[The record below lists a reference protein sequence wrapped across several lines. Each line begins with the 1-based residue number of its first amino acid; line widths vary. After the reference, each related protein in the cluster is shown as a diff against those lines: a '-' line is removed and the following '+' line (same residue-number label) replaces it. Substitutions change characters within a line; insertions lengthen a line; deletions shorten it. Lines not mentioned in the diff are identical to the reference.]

1 MKTKE
6 KFSKYTIQ
14 SRSDL
19 KKILIKEK
27 KKYMEYIYPSVKKYL
42 SGAFKSESIIKIMHW
57 QQISRI
63 TDYHDYMFHVT
74 GSKWHLIKYLW
85 YIRKRNRLGNK
96 IGFEISTELIGK
108 GLIIYHYNNV
118 INPGAVIG
126 ENLHLHGCNV
136 IGNAGNGDLRCPIIG
151 NNVMMGAGAKV
162 IGNVTIADGIKIGAG
177 AVVVS
182 SFLEKGITIGG
193 VPARKLK

>member
-74 GSKWHLIKYLW
+74 GSKLYLIKYLW
-85 YIRKRNRLGNK
+85 YIR
-96 IGFEISTELIGK
+96 I
-108 GLIIYHYNNV
+108 
-118 INPGAVIG
+118 
-126 ENLHLHGCNV
+126 
-136 IGNAGNGDLRCPIIG
+136 
-151 NNVMMGAGAKV
+151 
-162 IGNVTIADGIKIGAG
+162 
-177 AVVVS
+177 
-182 SFLEKGITIGG
+182 
-193 VPARKLK
+193 